1 MPLGLIINCQKS
13 VIALSLW
20 WKDRGFTI
28 ETDSEA
34 PGVPLG
40 KRNLFQSEMG
50 ITGFLIK
57 IPQVTVA
64 SLLGTQFTLANF
76 SSDSFVLSSS
86 KKQGCR
92 FFLLFL
98 TKRKQD
104 AFGHQKQSFQRRQ
117 FRMWWKA
124 NACRLK
130 PQLFPPL
137 PVSGIPETA
146 ALKVGWGLVC
156 KIN

>member
-92 FFLLFL
+92 FFLFFL

-117 FRMWWKA
+117 
-124 NACRLK
+124 K